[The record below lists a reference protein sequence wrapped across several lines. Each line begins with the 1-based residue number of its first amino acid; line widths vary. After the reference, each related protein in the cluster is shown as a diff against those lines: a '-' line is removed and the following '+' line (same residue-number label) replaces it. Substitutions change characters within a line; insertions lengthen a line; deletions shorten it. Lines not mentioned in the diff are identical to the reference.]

1 MEMEMLLEILLLA
14 LVAIGVFATVWQL
27 ERIRQILDRRP

>member
-1 MEMEMLLEILLLA
+1 MITLLL
-14 LVAIGVFATVWQL
+14 LCLLCIGVFTAVWEL